1 MRRMREIGRK
11 RRKTGRRWIAIVLA
25 LGFLL
30 TGGGAQGRVNAA
42 PAAESAALISDG
54 EMAAGA
60 ASAAES
66 AASFAGTPVFAAGIP
81 MQAAVPVHVRTGP
94 GVQWPSIG
102 VLAQGQVVSVLASDP
117 SGWQMIDYGGESGYV
132 NGAYL
137 AAVPAASGEAQAG
150 MLPQAGQNIPG
161 EGTLPQA
168 GQNISGEGTLPQA
181 GQNISGE
188 GMLPQAGQI
197 IPGAV
202 MVFIGDSRFVQMEEA
217 VGENPYVWIAESGK
231 GLDWFEEKGVQ
242 RADAVIGT
250 GTRVLINLGVNDVRN
265 IDRYITFFNQKA
277 AEWTLRG
284 AVVYY
289 ASVNPVW
296 TNPYVTKE
304 QVEAFN
310 QKLQANLAP
319 YVIWIDSYS
328 WMQAAGM
335 RIVDGLHYD
344 EATYRNLYALYLM
357 TCMNGAVPAQV
368 QEGGV

>member
-30 TGGGAQGRVNAA
+30 TGGAQGRVNAA
-42 PAAESAALISDG
+42 PAAESAAPISDG

-168 GQNISGEGTLPQA
+168 GQNIPGEGTLPQA
-181 GQNISGE
+181 G
-188 GMLPQAGQI
+188 PI
-197 IPGAV
+197 IPGAA

>member
-1 MRRMREIGRK
+1 MKRLREIGQK
-11 RRKTGRRWIAIVLA
+11 ERRKTGKRWMAIALA
-25 LGFLL
+25 LSFLVI
-30 TGGGAQGRVNAA
+30 GGRAQGRVNAA
-42 PAAESAALISDG
+42 PAVDAALPS
-54 EMAAGA
+54 
-60 ASAAES
+60 ES
-66 AASFAGTPVFAAGIP
+66 TAPSVGTQVPAAGIP
-81 MQAAVPVHVRTGP
+81 MQAVVPVHVRTGP

-102 VLAQGQVVSVLASDP
+102 VLTQGQLVSVLASDP
-117 SGWQMIDYGGESGYV
+117 SGWQVIDYGGVSGYV

-137 AAVPAASGEAQAG
+137 AAVPAALEKTQADG
-150 MLPQAGQNIPG
+150 QAALPR
-161 EGTLPQA
+161 T
-168 GQNISGEGTLPQA
+168 
-181 GQNISGE
+181 
-188 GMLPQAGQI
+188 GQI
-197 IPGAV
+197 IPGAA

-265 IDRYITFFNQKA
+265 IDRYIEFFNQKA

-319 YVIWIDSYS
+319 YVTWIDSYS
-328 WMQAAGM
+328 WMRAAGM

-357 TCMNGAVPAQV
+357 TCMNGIAPATA
-368 QEGGV
+368 QEGGA

>member
-1 MRRMREIGRK
+1 MRGLRETGLKEERKAGK
-11 RRKTGRRWIAIVLA
+11 RRIAIALA
-25 LGFLL
+25 LCFLVI
-30 TGGGAQGRVNAA
+30 GGGVPCRVSAA
-42 PAAESAALISDG
+42 PAAENAALIS
-54 EMAAGA
+54 EGA
-60 ASAAES
+60 APS
-66 AASFAGTPVFAAGIP
+66 AGTPVPVIGIP
-81 MQAAVPVHVRTGP
+81 MQAVVPLHVRTGP
-94 GVQWPSIG
+94 GVQWPSLG
-102 VLAQGQVVSVLASDP
+102 VLAQGQTVSVLASDP
-117 SGWQMIDYGGESGYV
+117 SGWQVIDYGGVSGYV

-137 AAVPAASGEAQAG
+137 AAAPSGETQADG
-150 MLPQAGQNIPG
+150 QTALPQ
-161 EGTLPQA
+161 T
-168 GQNISGEGTLPQA
+168 
-181 GQNISGE
+181 
-188 GMLPQAGQI
+188 GQI
-197 IPGAV
+197 IPGAA

-319 YVIWIDSYS
+319 YITWIDSYS
-328 WMQAAGM
+328 WVQAAGM

-344 EATYRNLYALYLM
+344 ETTYRNLYAYYLM
-357 TCMNGAVPAQV
+357 TCMGPVYVPAEAEAASLQ
-368 QEGGV
+368 Q

>member
-1 MRRMREIGRK
+1 
-11 RRKTGRRWIAIVLA
+11 
-25 LGFLL
+25 
-30 TGGGAQGRVNAA
+30 
-42 PAAESAALISDG
+42 
-54 EMAAGA
+54 
-60 ASAAES
+60 
-66 AASFAGTPVFAAGIP
+66 
-81 MQAAVPVHVRTGP
+81 
-94 GVQWPSIG
+94 
-102 VLAQGQVVSVLASDP
+102 
-117 SGWQMIDYGGESGYV
+117 MIDYGGESGYV

-150 MLPQAGQNIPG
+150 MLPQDGQNIPG
-161 EGTLPQA
+161 EGA
-168 GQNISGEGTLPQA
+168 
-181 GQNISGE
+181 
-188 GMLPQAGQI
+188 LPQAGQI
-197 IPGAV
+197 IPGAA

>member
-1 MRRMREIGRK
+1 
-11 RRKTGRRWIAIVLA
+11 
-25 LGFLL
+25 
-30 TGGGAQGRVNAA
+30 
-42 PAAESAALISDG
+42 
-54 EMAAGA
+54 
-60 ASAAES
+60 
-66 AASFAGTPVFAAGIP
+66 
-81 MQAAVPVHVRTGP
+81 
-94 GVQWPSIG
+94 
-102 VLAQGQVVSVLASDP
+102 
-117 SGWQMIDYGGESGYV
+117 MIDYGGGSGYV

-137 AAVPAASGEAQAG
+137 AAVPAAPGEAQAG

-168 GQNISGEGTLPQA
+168 GQNIPGEGTLPQA
-181 GQNISGE
+181 GQNIPGE
-188 GMLPQAGQI
+188 GALPQAGQI
-197 IPGAV
+197 IPGAA

-231 GLDWFEEKGVQ
+231 GLDWFEEKGAQ

-310 QKLQANLAP
+310 QKLQVNLAP

-357 TCMNGAVPAQV
+357 TCINGAVPAQV

>member
-1 MRRMREIGRK
+1 MEKRKKGRK
-11 RRKTGRRWIAIVLA
+11 WLAAALA
-25 LGFLL
+25 LMLL
-30 TGGGAQGRVNAA
+30 VIGCGGECRA
-42 PAAESAALISDG
+42 AALP
-54 EMAAGA
+54 
-60 ASAAES
+60 ASES
-66 AASFAGTPVFAAGIP
+66 PAVLELAVSAGIP
-81 MQAAVPVHVRTGP
+81 MQAVVPVHVRTGP
-94 GVQWPSIG
+94 GVQWQSIG
-102 VLAQGQVVSVLASDP
+102 VLAQGQTVSVLETDP
-117 SGWQMIDYGGESGYV
+117 SGWQMIRYNGADGYV

-137 AAVPAASGEAQAG
+137 TPVQAVQPPAVQTE
-150 MLPQAGQNIPG
+150 
-161 EGTLPQA
+161 
-168 GQNISGEGTLPQA
+168 
-181 GQNISGE
+181 
-188 GMLPQAGQI
+188 
-197 IPGAV
+197 IPGAAI
-202 MVFIGDSRFVQMEEA
+202 VFIGDSRFVQMEEA

-310 QKLQANLAP
+310 RKLQADLAP

-328 WMQAAGM
+328 WLQAVGL

-344 EATYRNLYALYLM
+344 ESTYRNLYAYYLM
-357 TCMNGAVPAQV
+357 NCAGTTVPAVPAALM
-368 QEGGV
+368 

>member
-1 MRRMREIGRK
+1 MKRLREIGQK
-11 RRKTGRRWIAIVLA
+11 ERRKTGKRWMAIALA
-25 LGFLL
+25 LSFLVI
-30 TGGGAQGRVNAA
+30 GGGAQGRVNAA
-42 PAAESAALISDG
+42 PAVDAALPS
-54 EMAAGA
+54 
-60 ASAAES
+60 ES
-66 AASFAGTPVFAAGIP
+66 TVPSVGTQVPAAGIP
-81 MQAAVPVHVRTGP
+81 MQAVVPVHVRTGP

-102 VLAQGQVVSVLASDP
+102 VLTQGQLVSVLASDP
-117 SGWQMIDYGGESGYV
+117 SGWQVIDYGGVSGYV

-137 AAVPAASGEAQAG
+137 AAVHAALEKTQADG
-150 MLPQAGQNIPG
+150 QAALPQ
-161 EGTLPQA
+161 T
-168 GQNISGEGTLPQA
+168 
-181 GQNISGE
+181 
-188 GMLPQAGQI
+188 GQI
-197 IPGAV
+197 IPGAA

-265 IDRYITFFNQKA
+265 IDRYIEFFNQKA

-319 YVIWIDSYS
+319 YVTWIDSYS

-357 TCMNGAVPAQV
+357 TCMNGIAPATA
-368 QEGGV
+368 QEGGA

>member
-1 MRRMREIGRK
+1 MRGRREIGRK
-11 RRKTGRRWIAIVLA
+11 VRRKKGRKWMAAALA
-25 LGFLL
+25 LSVLVIS
-30 TGGGAQGRVNAA
+30 GGAQCRVSAAPSSENAA
-42 PAAESAALISDG
+42 LTPKSVMAAEGAVSASDSV
-54 EMAAGA
+54 AAAVGI
-60 ASAAES
+60 
-66 AASFAGTPVFAAGIP
+66 PVSAAGIP
-81 MQAAVPVHVRTGP
+81 MQAGVSVHVRTGP

-102 VLAQGQVVSVLASDP
+102 VLTQGQVVSVLASDP
-117 SGWQMIDYGGESGYV
+117 SGWQVVDYGGGSGYV

-137 AAVPAASGEAQAG
+137 TAVPAAVGETQAGGEAA
-150 MLPQAGQNIPG
+150 
-161 EGTLPQA
+161 
-168 GQNISGEGTLPQA
+168 
-181 GQNISGE
+181 
-188 GMLPQAGQI
+188 LPQAGQI
-197 IPGAV
+197 IPGAA

-265 IDRYITFFNQKA
+265 IDRYIEFFNQKA

-310 QKLQANLAP
+310 QKLQAGLAP

-328 WMQAAGM
+328 WLQAAGM

-357 TCMNGAVPAQV
+357 TCMNSSMI
-368 QEGGV
+368 QE

>member
-1 MRRMREIGRK
+1 MKRLREIGQK
-11 RRKTGRRWIAIVLA
+11 ERRKAGKRWMAIALA
-25 LGFLL
+25 LSFLVI
-30 TGGGAQGRVNAA
+30 GGGAQGRVNAA
-42 PAAESAALISDG
+42 PAVDAALPS
-54 EMAAGA
+54 
-60 ASAAES
+60 ES
-66 AASFAGTPVFAAGIP
+66 TALSVGTQVPAAGIP
-81 MQAAVPVHVRTGP
+81 MQAVVPVHVRTGP

-102 VLAQGQVVSVLASDP
+102 VLTQGQLVSVLASDP
-117 SGWQMIDYGGESGYV
+117 SGWQVIDYGGVSGYV

-137 AAVPAASGEAQAG
+137 AAVPAALEKAQADG
-150 MLPQAGQNIPG
+150 QAALPQ
-161 EGTLPQA
+161 T
-168 GQNISGEGTLPQA
+168 
-181 GQNISGE
+181 
-188 GMLPQAGQI
+188 GQI
-197 IPGAV
+197 IPGAA

-265 IDRYITFFNQKA
+265 IDRYIEFFNQKA

-319 YVIWIDSYS
+319 YVTWIDSYS
-328 WMQAAGM
+328 WMRAAGM

-357 TCMNGAVPAQV
+357 TCMNGIAPATA
-368 QEGGV
+368 QEGGA